1 MILKAAVLQNT
12 AAFLCLKTSAVSY
25 KSSAVRLEQ
34 CYWVAWLL
42 IWLLGESR

>member
-12 AAFLCLKTSAVSY
+12 AAFLWVKTSAISY

-34 CYWVAWLL
+34 CHWIAWY
-42 IWLLGESR
+42 